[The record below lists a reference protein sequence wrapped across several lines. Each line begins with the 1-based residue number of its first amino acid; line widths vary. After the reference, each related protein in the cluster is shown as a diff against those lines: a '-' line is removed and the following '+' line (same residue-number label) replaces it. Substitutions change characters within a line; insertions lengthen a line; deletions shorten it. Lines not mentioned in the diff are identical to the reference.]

1 MNTSILFAEIVMC
14 FSAVVAAGKLF
25 GEYGLTAWVA
35 FATVAANIMTAKTS
49 VIFGMDAATGT
60 VLFASTFLAT
70 DILCERY
77 GAQAARRAV
86 YIGLASIIA
95 FTVAAQ
101 ITLAYRP
108 SQFDYAQD
116 AMSTLFALNLRI
128 SISSAIMYFIANL
141 ADVALFEGIRRKTG
155 ERKLW
160 LRNNVSTI
168 ICNCA
173 ENFAFIFLAFA
184 GIYSVSECV
193 VIAAS
198 TSLIEAVVAVCDTP
212 FLYFATQEARNY
224 GDGEKVTQ

>member
-1 MNTSILFAEIVMC
+1 MNTSILFAEIVLC
-14 FSAVVAAGKLF
+14 FTAVVVAGKLF

-35 FATVAANIMTAKTS
+35 LATVAANIMTAKTS

-86 YIGLASIIA
+86 YIGLSSIIA

-108 SQFDYAQD
+108 SPFDYAQD
-116 AMSTLFALNLRI
+116 SMSTLFALNLRI

-141 ADVALFEGIRRKTG
+141 ADVALFEGIRKKTG
-155 ERKLW
+155 EKKLW

-168 ICNCA
+168 LCNCA

-184 GIYSVSECV
+184 GIYSVRECV

-198 TSLIEAVVAVCDTP
+198 TSMIEAVVAVCDTP
-212 FLYFATQEARNY
+212 FLYLATREARRY
-224 GDGEKVTQ
+224 GEKIT

>member
-1 MNTSILFAEIVMC
+1 MNTSILFVEIILA
-14 FSAVVAAGKLF
+14 FSAVVAAGWLF

-49 VIFGMDAATGT
+49 VIFWMDAATGT

-86 YIGLASIIA
+86 YIGLASIVA

-101 ITLAYRP
+101 VTLAYRP
-108 SQFDYAQD
+108 SPFDYAQD
-116 AMSTLFALNLRI
+116 SMSTLFALNLRI

-141 ADVALFEGIRRKTG
+141 ADVALFEGIRKKTG

-168 ICNCA
+168 LCNCA

-184 GIYSVSECV
+184 GIYSARECV

-212 FLYFATQEARNY
+212 FLYLATREARSY
-224 GDGEKVTQ
+224 GNGEKVPQ

>member
-1 MNTSILFAEIVMC
+1 MNTSILFVEIILA
-14 FSAVVAAGKLF
+14 FSAVVAAGWLF

-95 FTVAAQ
+95 FTVSAQ
-101 ITLAYRP
+101 VTLAYRP
-108 SQFDYAQD
+108 SPFDYAQD
-116 AMSTLFALNLRI
+116 SMSTLFALNLRI
-128 SISSAIMYFIANL
+128 SISSAIMYFVANL
-141 ADVALFEGIRRKTG
+141 ADVALFEGIRKKTG

-168 ICNCA
+168 LCNCA

-184 GIYSVSECV
+184 GIYSARECV

-198 TSLIEAVVAVCDTP
+198 TSVIEAVVAVCDTP
-212 FLYFATQEARNY
+212 FLYLATREARSY
-224 GDGEKVTQ
+224 GNGEKVPQ

>member
-1 MNTSILFAEIVMC
+1 MNTSILFAEIILA
-14 FSAVVAAGKLF
+14 FSAVVMAGKLF

-77 GAQAARRAV
+77 GAQSARRAV
-86 YIGLASIIA
+86 YIGLAAIVA

-101 ITLAYRP
+101 VTLAYRP
-108 SQFDYAQD
+108 SASDYAD
-116 AMSTLFALNLRI
+116 GSMRTLFTLNLRI
-128 SISSAIMYFIANL
+128 SIASAVMYAVANL
-141 ADVALFEGIRRKTG
+141 ADVALFEGIREKTG

-168 ICNCA
+168 VCNCA

-193 VIAAS
+193 IIAAS
-198 TSLIEAVVAVCDTP
+198 TSVIEAVVAICDTP
-212 FLYFATQEARNY
+212 FLYLATREARAY
-224 GDGEKVTQ
+224 GEKVT

>member
-1 MNTSILFAEIVMC
+1 MNTSILFVEIILA
-14 FSAVVAAGKLF
+14 FSAVVAAGWLF

-108 SQFDYAQD
+108 SPFDYAQD
-116 AMSTLFALNLRI
+116 SMSTLFALNLRI

-141 ADVALFEGIRRKTG
+141 ADVALFEGIRKKTG

-168 ICNCA
+168 LCNCA

-184 GIYSVSECV
+184 GIYSARECV

-212 FLYFATQEARNY
+212 FLYLATREARSY
-224 GDGEKVTQ
+224 GNGEKVTQ